1 MVYVSACYRPAK
13 LLHHFCGVKLK
24 ALSSTLGL
32 ETPGLPSIVIFWGL
46 VDKSKFWGAEHFK
59 FDCCELTTKFVR
71 QQNRLLRCWERGRS
85 YECIS
90 ESPPDPRKA
99 LPSNGGFLLYRSF
112 DHGAK
117 PACEQGQL
125 HIEWTKSM
133 SLQKI
138 STSPLFSFVFF
149 CPFFQILVCTDPV
162 VSCPSCQGLEPD
174 ANLLHIHPP

>member
-1 MVYVSACYRPAK
+1 MVHVSPCYRPAK
-13 LLHHFCGVKLK
+13 LLHHFRGVRLK
-24 ALSSTLGL
+24 ALSSTLAL
-32 ETPGLPSIVIFWGL
+32 ETPGLP
-46 VDKSKFWGAEHFK
+46 KFWGAEHFK

-71 QQNRLLRCWERGRS
+71 QQNCLLRCWERGRS

-125 HIEWTKSM
+125 HIECDESSKNLNFSCFLVCILL
-133 SLQKI
+133 S
-138 STSPLFSFVFF
+138 LFSN
-149 CPFFQILVCTDPV
+149 PGLS
-162 VSCPSCQGLEPD
+162 SCPSCQGLEPD
-174 ANLLHIHPP
+174 ADLLHIHPP